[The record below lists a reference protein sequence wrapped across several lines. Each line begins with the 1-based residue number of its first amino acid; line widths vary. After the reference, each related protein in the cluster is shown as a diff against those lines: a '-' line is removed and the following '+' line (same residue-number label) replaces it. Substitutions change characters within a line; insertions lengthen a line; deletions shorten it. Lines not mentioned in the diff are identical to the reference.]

1 MVGKYDIVTAEIA
14 EKALPECNIVYMDG
28 EDMKEQLSGY
38 LEVLKNQNP
47 QAVGGAVP
55 GDDFYY
61 IEK

>member
-1 MVGKYDIVTAEIA
+1 
-14 EKALPECNIVYMDG
+14 
-28 EDMKEQLSGY
+28 MKEQLSGY